1 MIWSISWK
9 NVWRNK
15 NRSLVVIIAVTLGII
30 SGVLLVGIMEGWVK
44 QRLHD
49 AIYNEVSHVQIH
61 NTEYLKN
68 EEILLTVR
76 DTTEMVRAIEA
87 LPGLKGWVMRTRM
100 VAMVNTPWANTGVI
114 VYGIDP
120 EKEKQVTEIYKKI
133 VPGGGEYLDKEKPGN
148 IFISDKTAEILKLK
162 QYIITDEVIDRLKAE
177 KVPEVILSQLD
188 TLKDVRFRSPKEF
201 REALKGELTKKELD
215 SYGLQIIDY
224 ALDFRIRNK
233 IQITIS
239 DETGTPV
246 QGTFRVCGIYKTTN
260 GGFDQATVFV
270 NSRELAGLYN
280 GKSILTHEIA
290 ILLNDIE
297 NADSVKEK
305 LTGISPDNTIS
316 TWKEL
321 APDAAMMNDYMIMYY
336 FIFIGIVMLALAFGI
351 INTMMMTILERTK
364 ELGMLMAIG
373 MNRKRVFNMIML
385 ETVFLTLVGAIAG
398 MLSGWV
404 IVEALGKTGIHFST
418 WGEGFEAIGFAAIVY
433 PVITPDFFI
442 IITVMVIVTAIIS
455 SVWPARKAL
464 KLIPVE
470 ALRTE

>member
-336 FIFIGIVMLALAFGI
+336 FIFIGIVMFALAFGI

-373 MNRKRVFNMIML
+373 MNRKRVFYMIML

-404 IVEALGKTGIHFST
+404 IIESLGKTGIHFST

>member
-290 ILLNDIE
+290 ILLNAIE

-385 ETVFLTLVGAIAG
+385 ETVFLTLVGAVAG

-433 PVITPDFFI
+433 PVITPNFFI

>member
-15 NRSLVVIIAVTLGII
+15 NRSLVVIVAVTLGII
-30 SGVLLVGIMEGWVK
+30 SGVLIVGIMEGWVE

-49 AIYNEVSHVQIH
+49 AIYNEVSHVQVH

-68 EEILLTVR
+68 EEILLTVS
-76 DTTEMVRAIEA
+76 DTTEIVRAIEA

-114 VYGIDP
+114 IYGIDP
-120 EKEKQVTEIYKKI
+120 EKEKQVTEIYKKT
-133 VPGGGEYLDKEKPGN
+133 VPGGGEYLDKMKPGN
-148 IFISDKTAEILKLK
+148 ILISDKTAEILKLK
-162 QYIITDEVIDRLKAE
+162 QYIITEEVIDRLKAE
-177 KVPEVILSQLD
+177 KIPEIVLSQLA
-188 TLKDVRFRSPKEF
+188 TLKNVRFRSPKDF
-201 REALKGELTKKELD
+201 REALKAELTKKELD

-224 ALDFRIRNK
+224 ALDYRIRNK

-239 DETGTPV
+239 DEIGTPV

-260 GGFDQATVFV
+260 GGFDQTTVFV
-270 NSRELAGLYN
+270 NAGELAGLYD
-280 GKSILTHEIA
+280 GKSVLTHEIA

-297 NADSVKEK
+297 NADYVKEK
-305 LTGISPDNTIS
+305 LTGLSPDNTIH

-385 ETVFLTLVGAIAG
+385 ETIFLTLVGAVAG

-404 IVEALGKTGIHFST
+404 IIEALGKTGIHFST

-433 PVITPDFFI
+433 PVITPSFFI

-455 SVWPARKAL
+455 SIWPARKAL